1 MPRPKKEKPNH
12 GDMYE
17 VKITV
22 GRALDG
28 SLIRKSFYSQISKAD
43 ARRQAEEW
51 KTAQAVA
58 EQVGDAPAPRAE
70 LTFERWADKWV
81 KTYVLGKV
89 KDNSFSSTYE
99 IPLRRHILPY
109 FGKRKLSGIMPVD
122 IQNFLD
128 LKVSEGHS
136 LDYLK
141 KMRQLLRNL
150 FEDAVENGLK
160 SRNPVTRNVKI
171 DVTKIPAKGEKR
183 FYTKAQ
189 TAQVIE
195 FAKTHSRGLP
205 ILVMLTTG
213 ISRSELLGLRWSDIT
228 PDRVMHVQRDVTI
241 APDQYTGKTKIT
253 INEGLKTQ
261 YRTREIPLPDWL
273 YDRIMQKPRTIYKG
287 GSILRGT
294 AGERVDLEYIFHNAK
309 GEVQNPCHFSTY
321 VYNRF
326 MRDMVLHFQ
335 EQGIEMPDLTPHE
348 LRHTWAT
355 LNAQA
360 GMNIYTLVRLGG
372 WTDFDMVME
381 TYGHLDVEEARK
393 QIQDLNLYDT

>member
-12 GDMYE
+12 GDLYE

-22 GRALDG
+22 GKALDG
-28 SLIRKSFYSQISKAD
+28 SLIRKSFYSSISKAD
-43 ARRQAEEW
+43 ARRQADEW
-51 KTAQAVA
+51 KAAQAVA
-58 EQVGDAPAPRAE
+58 EQLGEAPAPRAE
-70 LTFERWADKWV
+70 LTFEKWADKWV

-99 IPLRRHILPY
+99 IPLRVHILPY

-122 IQNFLD
+122 VQRFLD

-141 KMRQLLRNL
+141 KMRGLLKNL
-150 FEDAVENGLK
+150 FDDAVENNLK

-171 DVTKIPAKGEKR
+171 DVTKIPPKQEKR
-183 FYTKAQ
+183 FYTRAQ
-189 TAQVIE
+189 TEMVIE

-205 ILVMLTTG
+205 ALVMLTTG
-213 ISRSELLGLRWSDIT
+213 VSRSELLGLRWSDIT

-241 APDQYTGKTKIT
+241 APDQYTGKQKIT

-261 YRTREIPLPDWL
+261 YRKRDIPLPEWL
-273 YDRIMQKPRTIYKG
+273 YDRLMQKPRVIYRG
-287 GSILRGT
+287 GSVLRNIP
-294 AGERVDLEYIFHNAK
+294 GERVDLEYIFHNAK
-309 GEVQNPCHFSTY
+309 GEVQNPRHFSTY
-321 VYNRF
+321 VYKRF
-326 MRDMVLHFQ
+326 IDDLVAHFA
-335 EQGIEMPDLTPHE
+335 EQGVDMPDLTPHE

-360 GMNIYTLVRLGG
+360 GMNMYTLARLGG

-381 TYGHLDVEEARK
+381 VYGHLDVEEARK
-393 QIQDLNLYDT
+393 QMIG